1 MKYLKFFEQNKGFK
15 EGIRYL
21 LSYLKDDGFSIIIHE
36 TGTRPSIIIIKENKT
51 RKTYL
56 LKDAPGFT
64 WDKVESDILTF
75 IHTKKDILGKIEIV
89 YRIDNKLE
97 SIELDTDT
105 INDFDNYDFEIVRI
119 QMHLI
124 KKDKLI

>member
-1 MKYLKFFEQNKGFK
+1 MRYLKVFEGFK
-15 EGIRYL
+15 KDIKYL
-21 LSYLKDDGFSIIIHE
+21 LSYLEDDGFLIIIHE
-36 TGTRPSIIIIKENKT
+36 KGTRPSIIIIKENKS
-51 RKTYL
+51 KESYL

-64 WDKVESDILTF
+64 WDKVESDVLTF

-97 SIELDTDT
+97 SIELNTDT

-124 KKDKLI
+124 KKDKLN